1 MLLMMAPESL
11 AARERGIVEGPKTTD
26 LAGDALRETR
36 TSNERH
42 ALLFER
48 IASRIYRYFVKTV
61 WDRNEAEELAQRTLV
76 ELEKSL
82 REKTYD
88 PARSFNAWMWLK
100 AHGVFQ
106 QWCRERQTK
115 GMKPLDDVAVTT
127 SKDENNIDAE
137 TVLGELQRRLGDECY
152 EVFVLYYE
160 GGLTQSEVAEAV
172 SRDRKTVATR
182 LRQAHALIDELLDT
196 KALISRPRDAERKS

>member
-196 KALISRPRDAERKS
+196 KTLISRPRDAERKS

>member
-1 MLLMMAPESL
+1 M
-11 AARERGIVEGPKTTD
+11 EGPRTTE

-36 TSNERH
+36 SSNERH
-42 ALLFER
+42 AALFER
-48 IASRIYRYFVKTV
+48 VASRIYRYFVKTV

-82 REKTYD
+82 REKSYD

-106 QWCRERQTK
+106 TWCRERATK
-115 GMKPLDDVAVTT
+115 KTAPLEDPPIVPVRADD
-127 SKDENNIDAE
+127 KLDAE
-137 TVLGELQRRLGDECY
+137 HILREVQRRLGDECY

-160 GGLTQSEVAEAV
+160 GGLSQTEVAEAV
-172 SRDRKTVATR
+172 GRDRKTVASR
-182 LRQAHALIDELLDT
+182 LRQAHALIEELL
-196 KALISRPRDAERKS
+196 R

>member
-1 MLLMMAPESL
+1 M
-11 AARERGIVEGPKTTD
+11 EGPKTTE

-36 TSNERH
+36 SSNERH
-42 ALLFER
+42 AALFER

-61 WDRNEAEELAQRTLV
+61 WDKNEAEELAQRTLV

-82 REKTYD
+82 REKSYD

-106 QWCRERQTK
+106 TWCRERATRK
-115 GMKPLDDVAVTT
+115 TTPLVEQPLIVEV
-127 SKDENNIDAE
+127 KDEKLDAE
-137 TVLGELQRRLGDECY
+137 HILRELQRRLGDECY

-160 GGLTQSEVAEAV
+160 GGLTQTEVAEAV
-172 SRDRKTVATR
+172 ARDRKTVASR
-182 LRQAHALIDELLDT
+182 LRQAHELIEELL
-196 KALISRPRDAERKS
+196 R

>member
-1 MLLMMAPESL
+1 M
-11 AARERGIVEGPKTTD
+11 EGPKTTE

-36 TSNERH
+36 SSNERH
-42 ALLFER
+42 AALFER

-76 ELEKSL
+76 ELERSL
-82 REKTYD
+82 REKSYD

-106 QWCRERQTK
+106 TWCRERATRK
-115 GMKPLDDVAVTT
+115 TAPLDSDPIIPVPAHR
-127 SKDENNIDAE
+127 DEKLDAE
-137 TVLGELQRRLGDECY
+137 HILRELQRRLGDETY

-160 GGLTQSEVAEAV
+160 GGLSQTEVAEAV
-172 SRDRKTVATR
+172 GRDRKTVASR
-182 LRQAHALIDELLDT
+182 LRQAHALIEEL
-196 KALISRPRDAERKS
+196 IR